1 MATFPSMSRSA
12 WRATAFTLLFPAIR
26 SVAASAQDP
35 ALGRMPDVAFVGT
48 PMALVTGMLD
58 LGRVGE
64 GDVVY
69 DLGSGDGRIVIAAAH
84 RGARGVGIE
93 LDASLVA
100 ESRLRAD
107 SAGVSGRVEFRQAD
121 IFEADLRGA
130 TVVTLYLGRGL
141 NERLR
146 PMLLRDLR
154 PGSRVVS
161 QAFDM
166 GDWRPDSVVTV
177 RAREFAATPV
187 HLWVIPARVDGSWT
201 LTVGDGAAAEAF
213 RLAFT
218 QRYQQLEGTA
228 ATDGGA
234 VPLRGVRL
242 RGDSLAFSLGTRRF
256 VGLVN
261 VDQAHGYIRASDGTR
276 IRWRALR
283 ASRR

>member
-1 MATFPSMSRSA
+1 MSPSP
-12 WRATAFTLLFPAIR
+12 WPATAFTVLLPAIL
-26 SVAASAQDP
+26 AAGASAQDP
-35 ALGRMPDVAFVGT
+35 APDRSPDVAFVGT
-48 PMALVTGMLD
+48 PTALVTAMLE
-58 LGRVGE
+58 LARVGG

-69 DLGSGDGRIVIAAAH
+69 DLGSGDGRVVIAAAH

-93 LDASLVA
+93 LEPSLVA
-100 ESRLRAD
+100 ESRIRAD

-121 IFEADLRGA
+121 IFETDLRGA
-130 TVVTLYLGRGL
+130 TVVTLYLGRAL

-146 PMLLRDLR
+146 PILLRDLR
-154 PGSRVVS
+154 PGGRVVS

-201 LTVGDGAAAEAF
+201 LTVDDGPAGKAL
-213 RLAFT
+213 RLTFA

-228 ATDGGA
+228 ATGNSA
-234 VPLRGVRL
+234 VPLSDVRL
-242 RGDSLAFSLGTRRF
+242 RGDSLAFSLENRRF
-256 VGLVN
+256 VGRVN
-261 VDQAHGYIRASDGTR
+261 GDRAHGHVRASDGTR
-276 IRWRALR
+276 SRWRAVR

>member
-1 MATFPSMSRSA
+1 MSPSP
-12 WRATAFTLLFPAIR
+12 WPATAFTVLLPAIL
-26 SVAASAQDP
+26 AAGASAQDR
-35 ALGRMPDVAFVGT
+35 GPDRSPEVAFVGT
-48 PMALVTGMLD
+48 PTALVTAMLE
-58 LGRVGE
+58 LARVGG

-69 DLGSGDGRIVIAAAH
+69 DLGSGDGRVVIAAAH

-93 LDASLVA
+93 LEPSLVA
-100 ESRLRAD
+100 ESRIRAD

-121 IFEADLRGA
+121 IFETDLRGA

-146 PMLLRDLR
+146 PILLRDLR

-201 LTVGDGAAAEAF
+201 LTVDDGPAGKAL
-213 RLAFT
+213 RLTFA

-228 ATDGGA
+228 ATGNSA
-234 VPLRGVRL
+234 VPLSDVRL
-242 RGDSLAFSLGTRRF
+242 RGDSLAFSLENRRF
-256 VGLVN
+256 VGRVN
-261 VDQAHGYIRASDGTR
+261 GDRAHGYVRASDGTR
-276 IRWRALR
+276 SRWRAVR